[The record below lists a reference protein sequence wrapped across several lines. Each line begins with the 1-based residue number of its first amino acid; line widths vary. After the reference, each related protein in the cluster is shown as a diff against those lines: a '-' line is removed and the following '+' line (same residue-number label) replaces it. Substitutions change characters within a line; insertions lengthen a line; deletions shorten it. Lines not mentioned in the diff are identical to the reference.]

1 MNRYEII
8 LSAAFQKQ
16 LKKLIKKSPRI
27 KPKVTKILKILAANI
42 NHPSLRL
49 HKLSG
54 ENNWSVSVTGDIRII
69 MHFSQSKLYLTRIGS
84 HDDVY

>member
-1 MNRYEII
+1 MYELI

-16 LKKLIKKSPRI
+16 LKRLVKQNPHLKSKIKQVLRILIKD
-27 KPKVTKILKILAANI
+27 I

-54 ENNWSVSVTGDIRII
+54 ENNWSVSVTYNIRII
-69 MHFSQSKLYLTRIGS
+69 LHWHNEKLFCTRIGT
-84 HDDVY
+84 HDQVY